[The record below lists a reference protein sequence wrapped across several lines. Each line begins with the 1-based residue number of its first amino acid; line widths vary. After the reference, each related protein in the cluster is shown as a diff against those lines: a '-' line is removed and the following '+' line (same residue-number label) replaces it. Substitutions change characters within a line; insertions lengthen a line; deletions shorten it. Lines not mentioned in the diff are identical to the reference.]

1 MTELAREYGEGL
13 YELAHE
19 ENLQTT
25 INEEL
30 KALTGIFR
38 SQPDYLRLLDSR
50 AIPLEVRLD
59 VVDQTFKDKAH
70 PYLVNFIKLLT
81 QRGKIDAFCDCAQWF
96 LNRYNEAFGIVGARV
111 VSAQTL
117 SGDQQSALKEK
128 LMAMSGKQV
137 EVTWEVDASLLGGL
151 RVEMNGQRYDN
162 TIQNRLERLKDS
174 LIRD

>member
-13 YELAHE
+13 YELAQE

-30 KALTGIFR
+30 KALTGIFKA
-38 SQPDYLRLLDSR
+38 QPDYLRLLDSR
-50 AIPLEVRLD
+50 AISLEARLD

-81 QRGKIDAFCDCAQWF
+81 HRGKIDAFYDCARWF
-96 LNRYNEAFGIVGARV
+96 SNRYNEAFGIVEARV
-111 VSAQTL
+111 VSALAL
-117 SGDQQSALKEK
+117 SEDQQLALKAK
-128 LMAMSGKQV
+128 LSAMSGKQV
-137 EVTWEVDASLLGGL
+137 EVTWTVDASLLGGL